1 MNKII
6 TVHYSCM
13 DSLKEGITEKANVWG
28 GWEFNNC
35 REISVFAGI
44 VKPVILSGRDVHDL
58 QYLSFYSR
66 ALALEVTIEGKKDK
80 PCSPGRYTQWREC

>member
-28 GWEFNNC
+28 AENLTTA
-35 REISVFAGI
+35 EKSVC
-44 VKPVILSGRDVHDL
+44 L
-58 QYLSFYSR
+58 QVLWSQSYFQEETFTTYSIW
-66 ALALEVTIEGKKDK
+66 AFTLE
-80 PCSPGRYTQWREC
+80 PWR